1 MKKILVALT
10 FLSLLFCGSQ
20 AYALDT
26 GNAVVTNDTIGSD
39 SGIKAPE
46 FVTNAQGDIVNT
58 PEYKAVLTIINEIKN
73 LSNQTQGNNAIPI
86 TEETYQKYNLLYQ
99 GAISKLSNAGYD
111 KTKTASAITT
121 LNNAY
126 NSAILTKAGTID
138 SSNDYQEALAKEAGA
153 INAKDMS
160 ALSAYTS
167 YMYIEDKGFFGAKEA
182 FPKIINWVVQ
192 LIFAGSKLMFLL
204 DSLILSVVTNIDI
217 FQYLDDFVSKM
228 QAILQALLLPVIFPM
243 AMVFVGISAFKDLS
257 EGKPFGKKI
266 LGVILRIVV
275 AGVFFLPVSSGSG
288 AYKGTHVITRIV
300 YVTKSFTDT
309 FTSSLINNLSKVTI
323 ANDTTEKTSTTNFT
337 ANVSTTNDKVSDSTI
352 NALKTQLFNVI
363 VKEPFKEMNF
373 DTNKLP
379 ENSVQSEQTALL
391 ATKGDTDSVSKYAKK
406 NKEAGFTKLGFS
418 SIADKFMVALASLFK
433 GFVLT
438 VITVGTLMYT
448 WVLQLIVVFA
458 IFVAPII
465 LVLSILPQFEHMA
478 GNLAKRIVVFTAL
491 SVSGLLGV
499 QMGLIFNSFVE
510 MAFRNVSHSYY
521 ISIFIQFA
529 LYFLLWKQ
537 RDKLTSLF
545 DTAKKSVSEL
555 AKGSL
560 DSVKSLPSLSNAKNP
575 FNFNKTPALSTS
587 SGSLSSNGLSTHN
600 QMSKSKVDGLKK
612 AGTVGKTFT
621 KKGVKG
627 AVKTSDNLRFGQDEK
642 AKQLAIAKRKETMSN
657 LKGKWE
663 NTKGAFS
670 DTKQA
675 LTDSKDKLKTKFSSS
690 VGLMPKN
697 EAEKKLAKFDSN
709 KIQRSENKAL
719 RNKTSQAINYQKRKD
734 ELKGKFSDGI
744 KNDLST
750 RKARKKGQVDRL
762 SKELFTEKPKLPTSD
777 NSQKRDIK
785 IKTANAKRGI
795 FDSGIIERKGK

>member
-1 MKKILVALT
+1 
-10 FLSLLFCGSQ
+10 
-20 AYALDT
+20 
-26 GNAVVTNDTIGSD
+26 
-39 SGIKAPE
+39 
-46 FVTNAQGDIVNT
+46 
-58 PEYKAVLTIINEIKN
+58 
-73 LSNQTQGNNAIPI
+73 
-86 TEETYQKYNLLYQ
+86 
-99 GAISKLSNAGYD
+99 
-111 KTKTASAITT
+111 
-121 LNNAY
+121 
-126 NSAILTKAGTID
+126 
-138 SSNDYQEALAKEAGA
+138 
-153 INAKDMS
+153 
-160 ALSAYTS
+160 
-167 YMYIEDKGFFGAKEA
+167 
-182 FPKIINWVVQ
+182 
-192 LIFAGSKLMFLL
+192 
-204 DSLILSVVTNIDI
+204 
-217 FQYLDDFVSKM
+217 
-228 QAILQALLLPVIFPM
+228 M

-612 AGTVGKTFT
+612 AGTVGKT
-621 KKGVKG
+621 
-627 AVKTSDNLRFGQDEK
+627 SH
-642 AKQLAIAKRKETMSN
+642 
-657 LKGKWE
+657 
-663 NTKGAFS
+663 
-670 DTKQA
+670 
-675 LTDSKDKLKTKFSSS
+675 
-690 VGLMPKN
+690 
-697 EAEKKLAKFDSN
+697 
-709 KIQRSENKAL
+709 
-719 RNKTSQAINYQKRKD
+719 
-734 ELKGKFSDGI
+734 
-744 KNDLST
+744 
-750 RKARKKGQVDRL
+750 
-762 SKELFTEKPKLPTSD
+762 
-777 NSQKRDIK
+777 
-785 IKTANAKRGI
+785 
-795 FDSGIIERKGK
+795 